1 MWLLGTG
8 TSGRPDSVLNHWAIH
23 LSRPS
28 CQFIFTKV
36 SQQIWSMPLVFFFFT
51 FIKFIVLRE
60 LQKFKDYNH
69 QKLYKPNMFSSSIIA
84 TNSKHSIHLQET
96 TWLLFSTQSTANTA
110 CGQEQYCF
118 DMWNKVMQNQPRN
131 LYTLLKTQVK
141 GMKYY
146 IPMFNRVTMKRV
158 GSAVQNC
165 SFSRGP
171 GLVPSNYIAAHKQL

>member
-1 MWLLGTG
+1 MFLTTG
-8 TSGRPDSVLNHWAIH
+8 PSISPGPHASLFSPRFLSKSDLRPWY
-23 LSRPS
+23 
-28 CQFIFTKV
+28 
-36 SQQIWSMPLVFFFFT
+36 FFFFT

-96 TWLLFSTQSTANTA
+96 TWLLFSTHSTANTA